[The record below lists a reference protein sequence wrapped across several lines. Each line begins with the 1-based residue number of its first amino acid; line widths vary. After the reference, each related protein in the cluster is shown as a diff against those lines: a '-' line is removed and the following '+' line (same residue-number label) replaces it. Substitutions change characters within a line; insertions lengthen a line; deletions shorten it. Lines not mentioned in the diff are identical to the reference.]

1 MARHARSFDQ
11 RASTVR
17 RSTVAA
23 IWLGGLAA
31 GFFGLLGAAAKYGCG
46 ANDHGLACR
55 TSGSALGVLVVVAVV
70 AVVTAVTVLTHERP
84 PRRVLTIGGIGLV
97 ALLVC
102 FLAARAL
109 LGTV

>member
-1 MARHARSFDQ
+1 MARHVRSFDR

-17 RSTVAA
+17 RSTVVAV
-23 IWLGGLAA
+23 WLGGLAA
-31 GFFGLLGAAAKYGCG
+31 GFFGLLAAAAKYGCG

-55 TSGSALGVLVVVAVV
+55 TTGSALGVLVVIAVV
-70 AVVTAVTVLTHERP
+70 AVVTVVTVLTHERP
-84 PRRVLTIGGIGLV
+84 PRRVLTLGGAGLL

-102 FLAARAL
+102 FVAAQAL